1 MSNSHQSSTANV
13 VQRIVLL
20 LMTVAGFVFF
30 AWFWLLFLPVN
41 VLGKMN
47 PIFNWLS
54 QFVPSSVV
62 TIFYFLLVIVIFGGC
77 VYALTRLYYLTAKKI
92 ISRSLPAFAAFAV
105 ITSLLGILLWPV
117 PCDTHESFTD
127 IPNKQCDCA
136 GWSFD
141 FYPPF
146 VMDGSS
152 TVFCMGWEIPVEQI
166 P

>member
-1 MSNSHQSSTANV
+1 MSNSRQSSMGRTAL
-13 VQRIVLL
+13 RIVML
-20 LMTVAGFVFF
+20 LMTLAGFIFF
-30 AWFWLLFLPVN
+30 VRFWLLFLPVN

-54 QFVPSSVV
+54 QFLPNP
-62 TIFYFLLVIVIFGGC
+62 IMAICYFLLLIVIFGGG
-77 VYALTRLYYLTAKKI
+77 VYTLTRLYYLTAKKI
-92 ISRSLPAFAAFAV
+92 LSRSLPAFTAFAV
-105 ITSLLGILLWPV
+105 ITILLGILLWPV
-117 PCDTHESFTD
+117 PCDTHESFID
-127 IPNKQCDCA
+127 IPNMQCDCA
-136 GWSFD
+136 GWSFE